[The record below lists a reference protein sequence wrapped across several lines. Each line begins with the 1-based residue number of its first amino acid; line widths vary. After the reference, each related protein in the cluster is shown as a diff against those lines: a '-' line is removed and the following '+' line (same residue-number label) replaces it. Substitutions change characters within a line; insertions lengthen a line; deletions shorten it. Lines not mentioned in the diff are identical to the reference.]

1 VVEPEGDPEPAIT
14 VTWLDAPP
22 SQDSSRKRKGS
33 DRAALNVEPWENG
46 KLNLYKVHGAATVV
60 TVPAAAV
67 VFSFRSQGNWKWK
80 IPQGILLD
88 KVMTLIKI
96 LEDGRLE
103 QARDVAGQG
112 GDDADAYIVSD
123 EEDGD
128 VIDAQAEEEPL
139 LFLEVDEVE

>member
-1 VVEPEGDPEPAIT
+1 
-14 VTWLDAPP
+14 
-22 SQDSSRKRKGS
+22 
-33 DRAALNVEPWENG
+33 
-46 KLNLYKVHGAATVV
+46 
-60 TVPAAAV
+60 
-67 VFSFRSQGNWKWK
+67 
-80 IPQGILLD
+80 
-88 KVMTLIKI
+88 MTLIKI